1 MKETKIKQV
10 HEHLLKYGEI
20 DTWTAIQKYGA
31 TRLSAIIYRLRNEY
45 DMNIETHERCVKD
58 RNNNICNYALYKL
71 VDFEINKIMKEI
83 GE

>member
-58 RNNNICNYALYKL
+58 RNNNTCNYALYKL
-71 VDFEINKIMKEI
+71 VDFEIDKIIKEI

>member
-58 RNNNICNYALYKL
+58 RNNNTCNYALYKL
-71 VDFEINKIMKEI
+71 VDFEIDKMMKEI

>member
-1 MKETKIKQV
+1 MENKTQKVK
-10 HEHLLKYGEI
+10 EHLLKYGEI

-58 RNNNICNYALYKL
+58 RNNNTCNYALYKL
-71 VDFEINKIMKEI
+71 VDFEIDKIMKEI

>member
-31 TRLSAIIYRLRNEY
+31 TRLSAIIYRLRNDY
-45 DMNIETHERCVKD
+45 NMNIETHERCVKD
-58 RNNNICNYALYKL
+58 RNNNTCNYALYKL
-71 VDFEINKIMKEI
+71 VDFEIDKIMEKI

>member
-45 DMNIETHERCVKD
+45 GMNIETHERCVKD
-58 RNNNICNYALYKL
+58 RNNNTCNYALYKL
-71 VDFEINKIMKEI
+71 VDFEIDKMMKEI
-83 GE
+83 GD

>member
-10 HEHLLKYGEI
+10 YEHLLKYGEI

-45 DMNIETHERCVKD
+45 GMNIETHERCVKD
-58 RNNNICNYALYKL
+58 RNNNTCNYALYKL
-71 VDFEINKIMKEI
+71 VDFEIDKIMKEI

>member
-45 DMNIETHERCVKD
+45 DMKIETHERCVKD
-58 RNNNICNYALYKL
+58 RNNNTCNYALYKL
-71 VDFEINKIMKEI
+71 VDNEIEKIMKEI
-83 GE
+83 GD

>member
-45 DMNIETHERCVKD
+45 GMNIETHERCVKD
-58 RNNNICNYALYKL
+58 RNNNTCNYALYKL
-71 VDFEINKIMKEI
+71 VDFEIDKIMKEI